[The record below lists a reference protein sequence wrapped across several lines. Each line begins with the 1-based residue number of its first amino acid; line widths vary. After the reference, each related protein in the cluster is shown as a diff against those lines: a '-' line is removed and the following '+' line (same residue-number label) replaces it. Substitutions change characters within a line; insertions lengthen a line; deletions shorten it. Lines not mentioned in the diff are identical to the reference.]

1 ARRASRVRLRSASR
15 SRLRVRSVRLHSRRS
30 RHPTTTASTTISR
43 SDWTNVMKNPA
54 CLRLPGIYCLRSSVV
69 RPGGDDPTFGSG
81 AEHAVAAIVLVIGRR
96 ALHAYGGLGG
106 DDETAPPSADSLVFA
121 GGLARDLAEAGYGLP
136 VIECRG
142 GAEQVLD
149 HRHYQAH
156 AVLHADLQQVGI
168 LQAQAAAVVL
178 VVHQV

>member
-1 ARRASRVRLRSASR
+1 
-15 SRLRVRSVRLHSRRS
+15 
-30 RHPTTTASTTISR
+30 
-43 SDWTNVMKNPA
+43 
-54 CLRLPGIYCLRSSVV
+54 
-69 RPGGDDPTFGSG
+69 TFGSG

-178 VVHQV
+178 VVHQVAVTDCQTCFAITEQVLMIFFVVREHRGAWTDTSDQHEIVDLQGRPLHALVFRELAEHRVHAT